1 MRPKP
6 KVNPMD
12 KKIKPNPR
20 YNIVSEVV
28 EVFVVG

>member
-20 YNIVSEVV
+20 YNKVSGAIDVSV
-28 EVFVVG
+28 IG